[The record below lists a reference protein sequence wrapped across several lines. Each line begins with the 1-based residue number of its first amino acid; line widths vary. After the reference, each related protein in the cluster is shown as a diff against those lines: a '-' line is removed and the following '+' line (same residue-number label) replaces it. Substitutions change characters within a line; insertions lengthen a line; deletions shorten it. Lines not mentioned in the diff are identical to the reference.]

1 MNNTLTLPFN
11 LLDKA
16 LRTLLPSPT
25 LPSPPGCRKCE
36 NLKNS
41 KIIRVP
47 SRIP

>member
-16 LRTLLPSPT
+16 LRTL